1 MSITP
6 SAYAPASLSQSGPFA
21 RLEQTLPGKVALAI
35 SASLLIALAA
45 HVSFPLPFTPVP
57 LTLGNMA
64 VILVGLFLAPSTAF
78 AAIILYLAEGASG
91 LPVFNPGGLGGVAQL
106 VGPTGGFLFAYPFAA
121 VIASAVVRALSRVTR
136 RLVSAATAAAL
147 GTVVVLGC
155 GFLWLA
161 VGKHISPSTAFVLSV
176 LPFLPGEI
184 VKVFSA
190 AGIYTSIQR
199 WRKA

>member
-1 MSITP
+1 MSITH
-6 SAYAPASLSQSGPFA
+6 SAYAPTSLGQAGPIA
-21 RLEQTLPGKVALAI
+21 RLEQTLSGKAALAL
-35 SASLLIALAA
+35 SASLFIALAA

-64 VILVGLFLAPSTAF
+64 VILVGLFLPPSTAF
-78 AAIILYLAEGASG
+78 AALILYLAEGASG

-121 VIASAVVRALSRVTR
+121 LTASALVRALSRVAAR
-136 RLVSAATAAAL
+136 FASAATAAAI
-147 GTVVVLGC
+147 GTVTVLTC

-161 VGKHISPSTAFVLSV
+161 VGKHISPGTAFVLSV

-184 VKVFSA
+184 VKVLSA
-190 AGIYTSIQR
+190 AGIYTSIRR